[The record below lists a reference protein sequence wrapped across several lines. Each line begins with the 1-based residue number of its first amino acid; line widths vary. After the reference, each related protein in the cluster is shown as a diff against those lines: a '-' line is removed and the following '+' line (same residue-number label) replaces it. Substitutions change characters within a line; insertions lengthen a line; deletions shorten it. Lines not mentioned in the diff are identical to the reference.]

1 MLLDPNRARGYHRP
15 KPVKLNP
22 ETVRTVHAAVT
33 YAMYVLVI
41 EYQVKEIV
49 AKAETYNRKAV

>member
-1 MLLDPNRARGYHRP
+1 MMLNPNKARGYHSP

-22 ETVRTVHAAVT
+22 DVVRAVHAMVT
-33 YAMYVLVI
+33 YVMYVLVI